1 MMMNDLLFKPHVIH
15 FSLKKMSNNS
25 PLQELPHEILTHIF
39 SFLLPGQ
46 DQYHHSMDIYKIMVR
61 DILPSSHT
69 CMAFRKVI
77 RNNQELWKYC
87 FFDLLYGWM
96 ASDDF
101 FDTRVVSSLMR
112 ERDAHKTDKIRERK
126 CYIYE
131 IGYHTMMKFIRH
143 VAGEPSHVIQKMTLQ
158 NPPSHLHQ
166 VDDNATID
174 DLFQESSTV
183 IEWMDLVFADLANVR
198 QLVFMS
204 STVAEDEV
212 INCKATSTPKRLS
225 KLENLSLY
233 MDDCTK
239 MLPILVCHEQSKL
252 KSFL

>member
-1 MMMNDLLFKPHVIH
+1 
-15 FSLKKMSNNS
+15 MSNNS